1 MDVVCRVKESTFDIQ
16 PIGSETYLVV
26 ESDMWPAI
34 DVKLSFKGV
43 SIKVNAEQLKKAIDN
58 CCNI

>member
-1 MDVVCRVKESTFDIQ
+1 MDVKCRVKESTLDIQ

-26 ESDMWPAI
+26 ESTMWPVK
-34 DVKLSFKGV
+34 DVRLKFKGV
-43 SIKVNAEQLKKAIDN
+43 SIDVNAEQLKKAIDN